1 MISCQVLLPL
11 AMTLVWKVLQGKGI
25 LVLHCLSVAVSDGP
39 SSWKLLHEAESHSL
53 TFAQDLSP
61 H

>member
-1 MISCQVLLPL
+1 
-11 AMTLVWKVLQGKGI
+11 MTLVWKVLQGKGI